1 MMQWEVNAGEPISS
15 LAAQSLISA
24 GTFLESPSRSA
35 STGSVSGLFSLDI
48 GGVSDAMA
56 AAEAGMSDIAAGKPV
71 GIHEVMIN
79 LERAQ
84 MSVQTFIQI
93 RNKLVEAYQDLMR
106 MQM

>member
-1 MMQWEVNAGEPISS
+1 MMQWEVNASESISS
-15 LAAQSLISA
+15 LAAQSPISA
-24 GTFLESPSRSA
+24 GTFLESPAPSA
-35 STGSVSGLFSLDI
+35 GTGSAAGLFNLDL
-48 GGVSDAMA
+48 GGVGDAMA

-71 GIHEVMIN
+71 EIHEVMIN

>member
-1 MMQWEVNAGEPISS
+1 MMQWGISAAESVSS
-15 LAAQSLISA
+15 LATPSPISFGSPQSSA
-24 GTFLESPSRSA
+24 GAGSA
-35 STGSVSGLFSLDI
+35 SGLFNLDV
-48 GGVSDAMA
+48 GGLGDAMA

-71 GIHEVMIN
+71 EVHEVMIN

-84 MSVQTFIQI
+84 MGVQTFIQI